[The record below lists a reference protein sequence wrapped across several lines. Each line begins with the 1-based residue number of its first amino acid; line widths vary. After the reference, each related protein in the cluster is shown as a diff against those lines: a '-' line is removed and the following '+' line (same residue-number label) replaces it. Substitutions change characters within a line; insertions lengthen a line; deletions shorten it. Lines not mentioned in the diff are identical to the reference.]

1 MENYFYIIS
10 SVIILLALLENLI
23 PNSSSG
29 KSVKT
34 VLSIIAVIV
43 ILSPILKIV
52 KGSNNNLTES
62 AATFNEYLEA
72 YQNNLTEKSVELLLK
87 TEGYDLE
94 NVKVL
99 GEYNGTNYLV
109 QKIQI
114 KFKNLVIND
123 DTEHI
128 IIIEKI
134 ENLIS
139 DRPNILKAE
148 IVIEQ

>member
-43 ILSPILKIV
+43 ILSPILNLL
-52 KGSNNNLTES
+52 KGYENDSIETS
-62 AATFNEYLEA
+62 GRYDDYLEN

-94 NVKVL
+94 KVKVL
-99 GEYNGTNYLV
+99 GEFNGTNYAV

-123 DTEHI
+123 EEEHI

-134 ENLIS
+134 ENLIFE
-139 DRPNILKAE
+139 RLNILKAE
-148 IVIEQ
+148 IVID

>member
-1 MENYFYIIS
+1 MGNYFYIIS

-34 VLSIIAVIV
+34 VLSIIAVII
-43 ILSPILKIV
+43 ILSPILKII
-52 KGSNNNLTES
+52 KGSDNSLTETG
-62 AATFNEYLEA
+62 ATYNQYLEN

-94 NVKVL
+94 KVKVF

-123 DTEHI
+123 ASEHI

-134 ENLIS
+134 KNLIL
-139 DRPNILKAE
+139 DRLNILKAE
-148 IVIEQ
+148 VVIE